1 MATSKRAQET
11 SESGRADLI
20 LHVIAAVIALL
31 GLADAT
37 YLAVQFLTGE
47 AVVCGGSAECSKV
60 LGSSYAR
67 VGPVPIAAFGVLA
80 YFAAFTCAVFAVFDY
95 ARMRRLFAI
104 VVWTMFAMT
113 LWLLF
118 VQAVLLHAFC
128 RYCLLSAALVFVLA
142 AIVVLRPPAR

>member
-1 MATSKRAQET
+1 MANNNQTTAR
-11 SESGRADLI
+11 SGSRFDLI
-20 LHVIAAVIALL
+20 LHILAAVVALL

-47 AVVCGGSAECSKV
+47 AAVCGGSADCSKV

-67 VGPVPIAAFGVLA
+67 IGPVPIAAFGVLA
-80 YFAAFTCAVFAVFDY
+80 YFAAFTCAVFAAFDY
-95 ARMRRLFAI
+95 ARMRQFFAI
-104 VVWTMFAMT
+104 VVWTMFAVT

-142 AIVVLRPPAR
+142 AVVVLRPPAR

>member
-1 MATSKRAQET
+1 MASKSTTAAASSSTRL
-11 SESGRADLI
+11 DLI
-20 LHVIAAVIALL
+20 LHVLAAVVAVL

-47 AVVCGGSAECSKV
+47 TVVCGGSASCSQV

-67 VGPVPIAAFGVLA
+67 VGPVPMAAFGVLG
-80 YFAAFTCAVFAVFDY
+80 YFAAFTCAVFAAFDY
-95 ARMRRLFAI
+95 PRMRKLFAV
-104 VVWTMFAMT
+104 VVWAMFAVT

-118 VQAVLLHAFC
+118 VQAFLLHAFC

-142 AIVVLRPPAR
+142 AVVVLRPPQR